1 MQIKRTELYQKH
13 VDLGAKMLPFAG
25 YDMPVSY
32 STITEEHLN
41 VRNNVGVFDVS
52 HMGEFIVEGKGAM
65 HFIQSISSNNAA
77 RLNVGDAQYSCLP
90 NDKGGIVDDFI
101 LYRLDDADLPEGTT
115 RFMMVVN
122 AANIQKDWEW
132 IHKFKTN
139 DVQIRD
145 ESDKWGIL
153 AVQGPKAANLL
164 SQITDE
170 EVAEIP
176 FYNFITGTVAGVDNV
191 IISATGYTGSG
202 GFELYVKSES
212 MGLIWDAIFSTKEN
226 TGVMPAGL
234 GARDTLR
241 LEMGYCLYGNDL
253 NDATSPLEAG
263 LGWITKLK
271 KEEEFPSK
279 EQFIAQKE
287 QGIEK
292 KLIGFEMD
300 DKRIPRKDYTVFDT
314 EGREIGIVT
323 SGTQSPSLDIP
334 IGMAYVRKS
343 YAIPGTPLLIDFGKK
358 KRSATVVKMP
368 FYKDQNEE

>member
-1 MQIKRTELYQKH
+1 MQVKKTELYQKH

-32 STITEEHLN
+32 TTITEEHLN

-52 HMGEFIVEGKGAM
+52 HMGEFIIEGKGAM

-77 RLNVGDAQYSCLP
+77 RLNIGDAQYSCLP

-101 LYRLDDADLPEGTT
+101 LYRLDDTDLPEGAM

-122 AANIQKDWEW
+122 AANIQKDWDW
-132 IHKFKTN
+132 IQKFKTT
-139 DVQIRD
+139 DVTIRD
-145 ESDKWGIL
+145 ESDNWGIL
-153 AVQGPKAANLL
+153 AVQGPKAAALL
-164 SQITDE
+164 SRITDE
-170 EVAEIP
+170 EVGEIP
-176 FYNFITGTVAGVDNV
+176 FYNFITGTVAGVENV

-202 GFELYVKSES
+202 GFELYAKSES
-212 MGLIWDAIFSTKEN
+212 MGLIWDAIFSTKEE

-253 NDATSPLEAG
+253 NDTTSPLEAG

-271 KEEEFPSK
+271 KDEDFPSK

-287 QGIEK
+287 QGLEK
-292 KLIGFEMD
+292 KLIGFKMD
-300 DKRIPRKDYTVFDT
+300 DKRIPRKDYPVLDADNQ
-314 EGREIGIVT
+314 EIGIVT
-323 SGTQSPSLDIP
+323 SGTQSPSLDLP
-334 IGMAYVRKS
+334 IGMAYVKKS
-343 YAIPGTPLLIDFGKK
+343 YAVPGTLLQIDFGKK
-358 KRSATVVKMP
+358 KRNATVVKMP
-368 FYKDQNEE
+368 FYKEQNEE